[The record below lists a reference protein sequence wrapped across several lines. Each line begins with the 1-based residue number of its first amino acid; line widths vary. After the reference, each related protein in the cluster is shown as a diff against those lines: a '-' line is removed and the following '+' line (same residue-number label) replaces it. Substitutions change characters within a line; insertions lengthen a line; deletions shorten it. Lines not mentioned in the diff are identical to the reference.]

1 MSEADPAI
9 SLGLTK
15 STAEQLPPVE
25 DLQFRRA
32 QPIGPVAEPAL
43 AAKAC
48 VVCKQPIGD
57 DYYHAQGQVVC
68 PLCAGRIQSGQQAA
82 PSLSLVRAALYG
94 VGAALAGCALYA
106 LVSIV
111 TGLEI
116 GIIAIVVGI
125 MVGKAIRYAS
135 NGLGGRP
142 QQILAVVLTYFAITT
157 SYVPVF
163 VYQIAKSQKA
173 RVASQQSKAGSA
185 SGVPSNPRPRPKVS
199 RGRAALYLLGL
210 IAAAPFLGLFSG
222 SNPISGLISL
232 FIIYIGLQRAWALTA
247 KPQIL
252 VMGPYKL
259 SGA

>member
-1 MSEADPAI
+1 MSDADPPI
-9 SLGLTK
+9 SLGLAK
-15 STAEQLPPVE
+15 SQSEQLPAVE

-32 QPIGPVAEPAL
+32 QPVGSDAEPAP

-48 VVCKQPIGD
+48 VVCKQTIAG

-82 PSLSLVRAALYG
+82 PSISLLRAALYG
-94 VGAALAGCALYA
+94 AGAALAGGALYA

-111 TGLEI
+111 TGLQI

-142 QQILAVVLTYFAITT
+142 QQILAVLLTYFAITT

-173 RVASQQSKAGSA
+173 KVASQQNKAASA
-185 SGVPSNPRPRPKVS
+185 SEVQPTRPRPKIS
-199 RGRAALYLLGL
+199 RGRAVLYVFALV
-210 IAAAPFLGLFSG
+210 AAAPFLGLFSG
-222 SNPISGLISL
+222 SNPVAGLISL
-232 FIIYIGLQRAWALTA
+232 FII
-247 KPQIL
+247 
-252 VMGPYKL
+252 
-259 SGA
+259 

>member
-1 MSEADPAI
+1 MSDADSPS

-15 STAEQLPPVE
+15 SPAEQLPAVE

-32 QPIGPVAEPAL
+32 EPIDSVTESAP

-48 VVCKQPIGD
+48 VVCKQAIAD
-57 DYYHAQGQVVC
+57 DYYQANGQVVC
-68 PLCAGRIQSGQQAA
+68 PLCARRIQSGQQAA
-82 PSLSLVRAALYG
+82 PSTSLLRAALYG
-94 VGAALAGCALYA
+94 AGAALVGCALYA
-106 LVSIV
+106 LVSMI

-125 MVGKAIRYAS
+125 MVGKAVRYAS
-135 NGLGGRP
+135 NGRGGRP

-163 VYQIAKSQKA
+163 VYQVAKSQKA
-173 RVASQQSKAGSA
+173 KLASQQSKAASP
-185 SGVPSNPRPRPKVS
+185 SGVQPAKPRPRIS
-199 RGRAALYLLGL
+199 RGRAVLYLLGL
-210 IAAAPFLGLFSG
+210 VAAAPFLGLFAG
-222 SNPISGLISL
+222 SNPTAGLISL

-247 KPQIL
+247 QSRIP
-252 VMGPYKL
+252 VVGPYKL